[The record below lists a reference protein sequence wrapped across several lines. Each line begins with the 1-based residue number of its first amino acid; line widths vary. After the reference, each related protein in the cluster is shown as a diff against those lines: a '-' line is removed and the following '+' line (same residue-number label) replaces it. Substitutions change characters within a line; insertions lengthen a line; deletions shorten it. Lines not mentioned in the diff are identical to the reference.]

1 MMNLKSVKRKI
12 DAYFFA
18 IEEDERVS
26 FSDQAIYYGGIAVM
40 AVISLATGL
49 AVY

>member
-1 MMNLKSVKRKI
+1 MKHIKSAKRKI

-18 IEEDERVS
+18 IEEDECVS
-26 FSDQAIYYGGIAVM
+26 VSDQAIYYGGMTVMTVIA
-40 AVISLATGL
+40 LATGL